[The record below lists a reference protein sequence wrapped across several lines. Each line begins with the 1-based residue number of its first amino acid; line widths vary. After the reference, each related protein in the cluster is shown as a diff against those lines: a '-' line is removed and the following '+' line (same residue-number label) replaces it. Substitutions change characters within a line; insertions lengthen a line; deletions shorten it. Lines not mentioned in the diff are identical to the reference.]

1 MTRPDLPGAADNA
14 LRLPDGR
21 RLGYAEY
28 GITAGL
34 PVLFFHGAPGSRR
47 SIFGDMAES
56 AARHG
61 MRLIV
66 PDRPGYGLSDPASG
80 RSVRDWTTDML
91 ALTNALGIDRFKL
104 IGFSMGSL
112 YALACAQAQPSQV
125 ERVAIAGG
133 LAPMDVVGVSTGM
146 SATARSLYDLARS
159 DPSALRQIMTP
170 LAGSATDLL
179 AAMAASMPIVDQML
193 LATHRQWF
201 EADFSESL
209 RSGIEGIACDFVLA
223 AGEWTFPLTE
233 IRATVDLWLGMED
246 CNTPP
251 AMTHH
256 LVSVLPHSQLFELSG
271 EGHFCIYTHWDDIL
285 SKLMSDSDKTESRD
299 CVRV

>member
-1 MTRPDLPGAADNA
+1 MTHPAVLGATDNA

-28 GITAGL
+28 GAAAGM

-47 SIFGDMAES
+47 SIFADMAET
-56 AARHG
+56 AAQRG
-61 MRLIV
+61 VRLIA
-66 PDRPGYGLSDPASG
+66 PDRPGYGLSDPLSG
-80 RSVRDWTTDML
+80 RSVRDWTTDVL

-112 YALACAQAQPSQV
+112 YALACAHTQPAQV

-133 LAPMDVVGVSTGM
+133 LAPMGVAGVSTEM

-159 DPSALRQIMTP
+159 DPGALRQMMTP
-170 LAGSATDLL
+170 LADSATDLL
-179 AAMAASMPIVDQML
+179 AAIAASTPVADQML
-193 LATHRQWF
+193 LAARSPWF

-209 RSGIEGIACDFVLA
+209 RGGIEGIACDFVLA

-233 IRATVDLWLGMED
+233 IKATVDLWIGTED
-246 CNTPP
+246 RNTPP
-251 AMTHH
+251 AMTRH
-256 LVSVLPHSQLFELSG
+256 LASALPHSQLLELPG
-271 EGHFCIYTHWDDIL
+271 EGHFCLYTHWNEIL
-285 SKLMSDSDKTESRD
+285 NRLTA
-299 CVRV
+299 